1 MKRLAHLVWN
11 TWLYTCMA
19 TVLAI
24 ILAAAYAST
33 RGWLTEDTLV
43 RMIAAA
49 RGIDV
54 SPRDSRR
61 QAPRPSQQPSLEE
74 IARAR
79 ALRARDLELREL
91 ALETGV
97 ADLKYEQAKLA
108 DEKDRYEVIKTAFE
122 AKLRELRDG
131 ALAANLEQVRL
142 ILENIPPKQ
151 AKDQLLKMLAEGE
164 IDQAV
169 ALLSAMPIAKRAKI
183 LKEFKSEPESEDLA
197 KLLKRLRE
205 GGPEVPIID
214 ESFGQLKQPQNLPP

>member
-1 MKRLAHLVWN
+1 MKQLVHLLWSA
-11 TWLYTCMA
+11 WLYACMA
-19 TVLAI
+19 SVLAAG
-24 ILAAAYAST
+24 LGVFYAST
-33 RGWLTEDTLV
+33 RGWLSEEKIM
-43 RMIAAA
+43 RMVAVA
-49 RGIDV
+49 RGLETT
-54 SPRDSRR
+54 PRSERK
-61 QAPRPSQQPSLEE
+61 QAPRLSQQPSLDD

-151 AKDQLLKMLAEGE
+151 AKDQLQKMLADGE
-164 IDQAV
+164 IDQAA

-183 LKEFKSEPESEDLA
+183 LKEFKSDPDSQDLA
-197 KLLKRLRE
+197 NLLKRLRE

-214 ESFGQLKQPQNLPP
+214 DTFGQLKQPQTLSP

>member
-1 MKRLAHLVWN
+1 MKRLAHLLWSA
-11 TWLYTCMA
+11 WLYACMA

-24 ILAAAYAST
+24 ALGTGYASM
-33 RGWLTEDTLV
+33 RGWLTEDKLL
-43 RMIAAA
+43 RMVAAA
-49 RGIDV
+49 RGIDLP
-54 SPRDSRR
+54 PRDSRQ
-61 QAPRPSQQPSLEE
+61 QAPEPPQQPSLDE

-91 ALETGV
+91 ALETGL

-151 AKDQLLKMLAEGE
+151 AKDQLLKMLADGE
-164 IDQAV
+164 IDQAA

-183 LKEFKSEPESEDLA
+183 LKEFKSEPESENLA

-214 ESFGQLKQPQNLPP
+214 DSFGQLKQPQSIPP

>member
-1 MKRLAHLVWN
+1 MKRLVQLLWSA
-11 TWLYTCMA
+11 WLYACMA
-19 TVLAI
+19 TVIATVLGA
-24 ILAAAYAST
+24 LYASN
-33 RGWLTEDTLV
+33 RGWLTEEKLL
-43 RMIAAA
+43 RMVAVA
-49 RGIDV
+49 RGLDPY
-54 SPRDSRR
+54 PRQGSR
-61 QAPRPSQQPSLEE
+61 QPAEPPQQPSLDD

-91 ALETGV
+91 ALETGL
-97 ADLKYEQAKLA
+97 ADLKYEQTKLA

-169 ALLSAMPIAKRAKI
+169 TLLSAMPIAKRAKI
-183 LKEFKSEPESEDLA
+183 LKEFKTEPNSEDLA
-197 KLLKRLRE
+197 KLLKRMRE
-205 GGPEVPIID
+205 GGAEVPIID
-214 ESFGQLKQPQNLPP
+214 DTFGQLKQPPGLSP

>member
-1 MKRLAHLVWN
+1 MKRLAQLLWSA
-11 TWLYTCMA
+11 WLYACMA

-24 ILAAAYAST
+24 GVGAAYASM
-33 RGWLTEDTLV
+33 RGWLTEAKLL

-54 SPRDSRR
+54 SPQNSRR
-61 QAPRPSQQPSLEE
+61 QATEPSQQPSLDE

-151 AKDQLLKMLAEGE
+151 AKDQLLKMLADGE
-164 IDQAV
+164 IDQAA

-183 LKEFKSEPESEDLA
+183 LKEFKSEPDSEDLA

-214 ESFGQLKQPQNLPP
+214 DSFGQLKQPQSIPP